1 MDAQKINKVSAKA
14 LLALSLIAVGAVF
27 SGYTLPRETIAD
39 DEGTGAHLFQLSIAT
54 LIPVVLVFLCT
65 ADWKR
70 PKRSTLPLVLPTA
83 ALIVAFA
90 ALYCLEHLWLR
101 PR

>member
-1 MDAQKINKVSAKA
+1 MDVHKINNVSGKA

-27 SGYTLPRETIAD
+27 SGYTLPRETIAG
-39 DEGTGAHLFQLSIAT
+39 DEGTGAHLFQLSVAT
-54 LIPVVLVFLCT
+54 LIPVVFVFLCT

-70 PKRSTLPLVLPTA
+70 PKRSTVPFVLPAA

-90 ALYCLEHLWLR
+90 ALSCLEHFWLR
-101 PR
+101 P